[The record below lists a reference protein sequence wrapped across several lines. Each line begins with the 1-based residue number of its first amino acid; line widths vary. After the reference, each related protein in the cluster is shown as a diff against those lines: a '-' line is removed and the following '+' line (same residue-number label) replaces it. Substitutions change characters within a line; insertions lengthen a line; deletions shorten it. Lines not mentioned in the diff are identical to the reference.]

1 MLITYNWALFFFYK
15 TLSQIWVNLDM
26 YSDLL
31 SSMGTF
37 CKERTK
43 KSVCMG
49 RWLSLSSSA
58 EISSLLILYIIA
70 LYSPALSVL
79 FFDWPCDIGNC
90 FKICPIFN
98 EGQTDSKQKKTE
110 IFHIFPPNIWNH
122 WVHYISTNISIEY
135 LS

>member
-1 MLITYNWALFFFYK
+1 MLITYNWALFFFLK
-15 TLSQIWVNLDM
+15 LFLRFELIWICIQIFYLQW
-26 YSDLL
+26 
-31 SSMGTF
+31 
-37 CKERTK
+37 ERTK
-43 KSVCMG
+43 KSVYMG